1 MEKRD
6 DNIFLTLGSIP
17 RSRNAICAINELAKL
32 GNEDLDKLYDVM
44 EERGFNFEKYGIK
57 KFIPTPTSIIASAN
71 PANKDTWI
79 NNEKIDF
86 NEIPFFH
93 SS

>member
-1 MEKRD
+1 M
-6 DNIFLTLGSIP
+6 
-17 RSRNAICAINELAKL
+17 

-79 NNEKIDF
+79 NNEKDRF
-86 NEIPFFH
+86 E
-93 SS
+93 